1 MKIFFIKKI
10 KPIFFLII
18 ITLTVL
24 TFFKTPYNLYS
35 VLVWDYEQRME
46 QNYGFCKNESWGFYN
61 YVLKK
66 FNLKKEEIN
75 IINDEKYTTPER
87 LFNQIKSNS
96 KSANFFMLLNFQS
109 FNEQNIFNGK
119 YDYLNNYKIKYR
131 FNNCYLFEL
140 ND

>member
-96 KSANFFMLLNFQS
+96 KSAKYFMLLNFQS

>member
-46 QNYGFCKNESWGFYN
+46 QNYGFCKNESWGFYKCF
-61 YVLKK
+61 KK
-66 FNLKKEEIN
+66 V
-75 IINDEKYTTPER
+75 
-87 LFNQIKSNS
+87 
-96 KSANFFMLLNFQS
+96 
-109 FNEQNIFNGK
+109 
-119 YDYLNNYKIKYR
+119 
-131 FNNCYLFEL
+131 
-140 ND
+140 